1 MRCTTAGCGLLA
13 EQRNGASA
21 MDSDKCCDYCPT
33 SHTWACLS
41 RHTADERADAL
52 RHQAAHD
59 TTGDV
64 QSSSSAPAE
73 PPHEPSAW
81 ETVTNVYDFE
91 SAVPRARSASP
102 GDDISPI
109 SGAKTTSTST
119 NAGSSTARIDAVTKT
134 VLQAASGA
142 RREAARNVADDTA
155 MDARWMASES
165 RLLSEADK
173 AAAAH
178 DQAFATNGIK
188 RAADG
193 EVRLSTAAPAQ
204 STMPV
209 ITSWVTQQQGKVT
222 PEQVKRM
229 IVEMTSVNR
238 QKWSHEAIRA
248 AVGGPRGSV
257 HHVMASLASGPL
269 SASES
274 YAFCEIDFENDPLRP
289 DWQNLEKE
297 GILPTLREAKSRIYA
312 EGSQGKIRTALNRW
326 MHFTATKARVSFIR
340 PRVGDD
346 PEAFMTESL
355 LRQAFVADCVSD
367 GCNLETAE
375 QYASLFN
382 CWHID
387 TMGYGL
393 VSSRSFEDEQF
404 RRTNQ
409 GLRRMFPSKRIDR
422 AAHPVEINES
432 VLRSS
437 LSEVLAIYDEPSTTM
452 IDKRRRIELAFSR
465 GAGGGFD
472 RGLVEDLVFSTLT
485 ELMTDGLLRPGE
497 GVPKKGFISQSDI
510 SFKRGACGKLE
521 SATVMI
527 TPIKRRGKHV
537 GDKSKKPVVVAAHRG
552 GALRTAELL
561 DILNMVAPCAPG
573 AEATTPAIRFP
584 VSRIE
589 GLNHREAKALTN
601 LTMAKVMKWYH
612 RKCAASGRVPNHD
625 QVKPHSFRIAGATL
639 LFTAGVT
646 ADEIKTMG
654 RWASDVYR
662 IYCRLSKERLL
673 DLSKRMSNASSTQFL
688 NGADGFMELP
698 EVEAV
703 ESEEHPGGP
712 DDDQRLYA
720 TEEVEA
726 EIGDETDEREAE
738 PADDDSDTDSEVGDG
753 DEASDSD
760 AEAAVLCE
768 GGPMLTD
775 SQIRVGAPVAVPF
788 TLDGSQVHFE
798 GRISSMTSSSK
809 VYVAFPGERSWLAA
823 RERLFEIVALPAR
836 GKRSGHD
843 ATIAARVSTL
853 VGVDG
858 DDTER

>member
-1 MRCTTAGCGLLA
+1 M
-13 EQRNGASA
+13 
-21 MDSDKCCDYCPT
+21 
-33 SHTWACLS
+33 
-41 RHTADERADAL
+41 
-52 RHQAAHD
+52 
-59 TTGDV
+59 
-64 QSSSSAPAE
+64 
-73 PPHEPSAW
+73 
-81 ETVTNVYDFE
+81 
-91 SAVPRARSASP
+91 
-102 GDDISPI
+102 
-109 SGAKTTSTST
+109 
-119 NAGSSTARIDAVTKT
+119 
-134 VLQAASGA
+134 LQAASGA
-142 RREAARNVADDTA
+142 RRAAAGNVADDTA

-165 RLLSEADK
+165 RLQSEADK

-178 DQAFATNGIK
+178 DQAFAANGIK

-193 EVRLSTAAPAQ
+193 EVKPAAAASAP

-209 ITSWVTQQQGKVT
+209 ISNWVTQQQGKVT

-274 YAFCEIDFENDPLRP
+274 YAFCEIDFENDPLQP

-312 EGSQGKIRTALNRW
+312 EGSQGKIRTSLNRW

-355 LRQAFVADCVSD
+355 LRQAFVADCASD
-367 GCNLETAE
+367 GCNVETAE

-422 AAHPVEINES
+422 AAHPVELNAS

-452 IDKRRRIELAFSR
+452 IDKRRRMELVLAR

-472 RGLVEDLVFSTLT
+472 RGLVEDLVYSTLT

-510 SFKRGACGKLE
+510 SFKRGASGKLE

-537 GDKSKKPVVVAAHRG
+537 GDKSKKPIVIAAHRG

-573 AEATTPAIRFP
+573 
-584 VSRIE
+584 SR
-589 GLNHREAKALTN
+589 
-601 LTMAKVMKWYH
+601 
-612 RKCAASGRVPNHD
+612 
-625 QVKPHSFRIAGATL
+625 
-639 LFTAGVT
+639 
-646 ADEIKTMG
+646 
-654 RWASDVYR
+654 
-662 IYCRLSKERLL
+662 
-673 DLSKRMSNASSTQFL
+673 
-688 NGADGFMELP
+688 
-698 EVEAV
+698 
-703 ESEEHPGGP
+703 
-712 DDDQRLYA
+712 
-720 TEEVEA
+720 
-726 EIGDETDEREAE
+726 
-738 PADDDSDTDSEVGDG
+738 
-753 DEASDSD
+753 
-760 AEAAVLCE
+760 
-768 GGPMLTD
+768 
-775 SQIRVGAPVAVPF
+775 
-788 TLDGSQVHFE
+788 
-798 GRISSMTSSSK
+798 
-809 VYVAFPGERSWLAA
+809 
-823 RERLFEIVALPAR
+823 
-836 GKRSGHD
+836 
-843 ATIAARVSTL
+843 
-853 VGVDG
+853 G
-858 DDTER
+858 DDTSHSFPCVANRGFESQRGQVAGQSDDGEGDEVVPQEVCGFGARPEPRPSETTQLQNRRRHFTLYGRGDGRRDQDDGPVGV

>member
-1 MRCTTAGCGLLA
+1 MNVYEFEPAV
-13 EQRNGASA
+13 
-21 MDSDKCCDYCPT
+21 
-33 SHTWACLS
+33 S
-41 RHTADERADAL
+41 RARFSS
-52 RHQAAHD
+52 
-59 TTGDV
+59 TGDDV
-64 QSSSSAPAE
+64 
-73 PPHEPSAW
+73 
-81 ETVTNVYDFE
+81 
-91 SAVPRARSASP
+91 
-102 GDDISPI
+102 SPI
-109 SGAKTTSTST
+109 PVTKAPSTST
-119 NAGSSTARIDAVTKT
+119 DAESATSRVDAVTEA
-134 VLQAASGA
+134 VIQAASGA
-142 RREAARNVADDTA
+142 RRAAAENVADDTA

-165 RLLSEADK
+165 RLQSESAK

-178 DQAFATNGIK
+178 DQAFAASGIK

-193 EVRLSTAAPAQ
+193 EAKPAAAAPSSLA
-204 STMPV
+204 MPV
-209 ITSWVTQQQGKVT
+209 IANWVTQQQGKVT

-238 QKWSHEAIRA
+238 EKWSHESIRA

-274 YAFCEIDFENDPLRP
+274 YSFCDIAFENDPLQP

-312 EGSQGKIRTALNRW
+312 DGSQGKIRTSLNRW

-340 PRVGDD
+340 PRIGDD

-355 LRQAFVADCVSD
+355 LRQAFVAHCVSD
-367 GCNLETAE
+367 GCNVETAE

-422 AAHPVEINES
+422 AAHPVELNAA

-452 IDKRRRIELAFSR
+452 IDKRRRMELVIAR

-472 RGLVEDLVFSTLT
+472 RGLVEDLVYSSLT

-497 GVPKKGFISQSDI
+497 GVPKKGFISQADV
-510 SFKRGACGKLE
+510 SFKRGASGKLE

-537 GDKSKKPVVVAAHRG
+537 GDKSKKPIVIAAHRG

-573 AEATTPAIRFP
+573 TEASTPAIRFP
-584 VSRIE
+584 VSRIV
-589 GLNHREAKALTN
+589 GLNHRETKALTN
-601 LTMAKVMKWYH
+601 LTMAKTMKWYH

-654 RWASDVYR
+654 RWASGVYR

-673 DLSKRMSNASSTQFL
+673 DLSKRMGNASSTQFL
-688 NGADGFMELP
+688 NGADGFMELL
-698 EVEAV
+698 EVEPV
-703 ESEEHPGGP
+703 EAEEHPSGASDDRQP
-712 DDDQRLYA
+712 DA
-720 TEEVEA
+720 AEEA
-726 EIGDETDEREAE
+726 EAEMGEEADEREAE
-738 PADDDSDTDSEVGDG
+738 LADDDSDSDDEIGDG
-753 DEASDSD
+753 DDSD
-760 AEAAVLCE
+760 DSDTEPAVMCDA
-768 GGPMLTD
+768 GPPLTD
-775 SQIRVGAPVAVPF
+775 AQIGVGASVAVPF
-788 TLDGSQVHFE
+788 SLDGNQVHFE
-798 GRISSMTSSSK
+798 GTISSMASSSK
-809 VYVAFPGERSWLAA
+809 VYVAFPGERSWLVA
-823 RERLFEIVALPAR
+823 RDRLFEVVALAAR
-836 GKRSGHD
+836 GKRRDHD
-843 ATIAARVSTL
+843 ATAAARGTPM
-853 VGVDG
+853 GRDVDDG
-858 DDTER
+858 TAGRRPNTRR

>member
-1 MRCTTAGCGLLA
+1 
-13 EQRNGASA
+13 

-59 TTGDV
+59 MMDDV
-64 QSSSSAPAE
+64 QSSSGVPVK

-81 ETVTNVYDFE
+81 ETVMNVYDFE
-91 SAVPRARSASP
+91 PAASRARPSSS
-102 GDDISPI
+102 GDDVSPI
-109 SGAKTTSTST
+109 SGTKTSSSSANTE
-119 NAGSSTARIDAVTKT
+119 SSTARIDAVTET

-142 RREAARNVADDTA
+142 RRAAARNVADDTA

-165 RLLSEADK
+165 RLQSETDK

-178 DQAFATNGIK
+178 DQAFAANGSK

-193 EVRLSTAAPAQ
+193 EVKSAAAAPAS

-209 ITSWVTQQQGKVT
+209 ISNWVTQQQGKVT

-238 QKWSHEAIRA
+238 QKWSHEAIRT
-248 AVGGPRGSV
+248 AVSGPRGSV

-269 SASES
+269 SVSES
-274 YAFCEIDFENDPLRP
+274 YAFCEIDFENDPLQP

-355 LRQAFVADCVSD
+355 LRQSFVADCVSD
-367 GCNLETAE
+367 GCNVETGE

-422 AAHPVEINES
+422 AAHPVELNAS

-437 LSEVLAIYDEPSTTM
+437 LSEVLAIYDEPTTTM
-452 IDKRRRIELAFSR
+452 IDKRRRMELVLAR
-465 GAGGGFD
+465 GGGGGFD
-472 RGLVEDLVFSTLT
+472 RGLVTDLVYSTLT

-510 SFKRGACGKLE
+510 SFKRGASGKLE

-537 GDKSKKPVVVAAHRG
+537 GDKSKKPIVIAAHRG

-561 DILNMVAPCAPG
+561 DILNMVTPCAPG

-589 GLNHREAKALTN
+589 GLNSREAKSMAN
-601 LTMAKVMKWYH
+601 LSMAKVMKWYH
-612 RKCAASGRVPNHD
+612 KKCAASGLVPNHD

-639 LFTAGVT
+639 LFAAGVT
-646 ADEIKTMG
+646 AEEIKTMG

-688 NGADGFMELP
+688 NGADGFMELLEVVP
-698 EVEAV
+698 VEA
-703 ESEEHPGGP
+703 EEHPCGP
-712 DDDQRLYA
+712 DDEQQLDA
-720 TEEVEA
+720 TEEAEA
-726 EIGDETDEREAE
+726 EIGNEADEREVE
-738 PADDDSDTDSEVGDG
+738 PADDDSDPDDEGGDG
-753 DEASDSD
+753 DDSGDSD
-760 AEAAVLCE
+760 TEAAIMCE
-768 GGPMLTD
+768 AGSLLSD

-788 TLDGSQVHFE
+788 TFDGSQVHFE
-798 GRISSMTSSSK
+798 GSISSMTSSSK
-809 VYVAFPGERSWLAA
+809 VYVAFPGESSWLVA
-823 RERLFEIVALPAR
+823 RERLFEIVARCAR
-836 GKRSGHD
+836 GNQRDHD
-843 ATIAARVSTL
+843 AAAATRVSTL
-853 VGVDG
+853 GGDDD